1 MQLLARSS
9 NELQTFVN
17 DTGLDRR
24 SYRWTPIDATEACQ
38 SFPKLTEDEIR
49 ELTLGVYQVKLARSY
64 TQEHCSS
71 DGTYEILVSGEVPN
85 IVSAKIQSRHVSAK
99 RYKLW
104 IKHDGIL
111 VTGWYCTC
119 KNGSRVV
126 GMCAHITSVLW
137 YLSYQRH
144 EAGPL
149 KVIPNWADS
158 IEDAARD
165 PVIDE
170 SDSDDPEE

>member
-1 MQLLARSS
+1 I
-9 NELQTFVN
+9 
-17 DTGLDRR
+17 GLDRR
-24 SYRWTPIDATEACQ
+24 SYRWIPIDATEACQ

-85 IVSAKIQSRHVSAK
+85 IVSAKIQSRHISAK
-99 RYKLW
+99 HYKLW
-104 IKHDGIL
+104 IKHDEIL
-111 VTGWYCTC
+111 VTGWSCTC

-149 KVIPNWADS
+149 KTIPNWADS